1 MPSATTPSAS
11 LPDLLSSLQQS
22 LSNNDND
29 RCLHL
34 LSQAKRA
41 LLLNNALIPSPSLSS
56 QTFQTARS
64 ILELGALV
72 SIRTQDSESFVRYYS
87 QLQPFYDSPSAPSS
101 SSSQRSKI
109 TGLYLML
116 LLSQGDYA
124 GFHTVLEG
132 LVEQSQGKGLEED
145 AFINYP
151 VELER
156 SLMEGS
162 YDKVWRST
170 KAEVV
175 PCEEFGLFT
184 EVLVHTIRAE
194 IASCAQ
200 TSYASLP
207 ISNAKNLLFLDSEG
221 AVVEFAEQ
229 RGWMLKDGRIY
240 FPDLGGVG
248 AGPGGAGSQKLGEK
262 EILLKGGEV
271 IENTLGYAREL
282 ETIV

>member
-1 MPSATTPSAS
+1 
-11 LPDLLSSLQQS
+11 
-22 LSNNDND
+22 
-29 RCLHL
+29 
-34 LSQAKRA
+34 
-41 LLLNNALIPSPSLSS
+41 
-56 QTFQTARS
+56 
-64 ILELGALV
+64 
-72 SIRTQDSESFVRYYS
+72 
-87 QLQPFYDSPSAPSS
+87 
-101 SSSQRSKI
+101 
-109 TGLYLML
+109 ML

-132 LVEQSQGKGLEED
+132 LVEQSEGRSLEDD

-170 KAEVV
+170 KGEGV
-175 PCEEFGLFT
+175 PSEEFGLFA
-184 EVLVHTIRAE
+184 EVCLQLCLVTDPLTKYLKVLIHTIRAE

-221 AVVEFAEQ
+221 AVIEFAEQ
-229 RGWMLKDGRIY
+229 RGWTLQDGRIY
-240 FPDLGGVG
+240 FPDQ
-248 AGPGGAGSQKLGEK
+248 AAQRTSEK
-262 EILLKGGEV
+262 DILLTGGQV

>member
-1 MPSATTPSAS
+1 MH
-11 LPDLLSSLQQS
+11 D
-22 LSNNDND
+22 
-29 RCLHL
+29 
-34 LSQAKRA
+34 
-41 LLLNNALIPSPSLSS
+41 ALIPSPSLSAS
-56 QTFQTARS
+56 IFVSARS
-64 ILELGALV
+64 ILELGALF
-72 SIRTQDSESFVRYYS
+72 SIRTQDSDSFVRYYS
-87 QLQPFYDSPSAPSS
+87 QLQPFYDQPSTQPSN
-101 SSSQRSKI
+101 QRSKI

-132 LVEQSQGKGLEED
+132 LVEQSEGRSLEDD

-170 KAEVV
+170 KGEGV
-175 PCEEFGLFT
+175 PSEEFGLFADVSLYCPHRNPLSHYIYK
-184 EVLVHTIRAE
+184 VLIHTIRAE

-229 RGWMLKDGRIY
+229 RGWSIQDGRIY
-240 FPDLGGVG
+240 FPDQ
-248 AGPGGAGSQKLGEK
+248 AAQRTGEK
-262 EILLKGGEV
+262 DILLTGGQV